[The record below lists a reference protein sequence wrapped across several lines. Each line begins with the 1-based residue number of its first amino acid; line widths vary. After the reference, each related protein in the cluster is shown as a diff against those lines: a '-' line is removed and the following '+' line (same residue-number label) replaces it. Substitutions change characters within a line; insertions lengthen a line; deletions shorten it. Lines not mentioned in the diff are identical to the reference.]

1 MNFGIS
7 DQSFSTLLKALQ
19 ECHDVDEAILFGSRA
34 LGNFR
39 PGSDIDIAVRGKKLS
54 VRTAADLSTL
64 LNEKL
69 PLPYRFDIVHYDT
82 INNAD
87 LKKHIDQVGVVIFR
101 RPAPQTLSVDKK
113 SGNR

>member
-7 DQSFSTLLKALQ
+7 DKSFSALLDALH
-19 ECHDVDEAILFGSRA
+19 ETREVDEAILFGSRA

-39 PGSDIDIAVRGKKLS
+39 PGSDIDIAVRGKNLS
-54 VRTAADLSTL
+54 VRAAADLSTL

-69 PLPYRFDIVHYDT
+69 PLPYLFDIVHYDT

-87 LKKHIDQVGVVIFR
+87 LKEHIDQVGVVIFR
-101 RPAPQTLSVDKK
+101 QPAPPTLSGNKK
-113 SGNR
+113 SGDR